1 MAESALWEAPATTS
15 TGRSI
20 ATTALLWLAVT
31 AGLVLSVMS
40 ALHICT
46 EACSETAKFTIF
58 GLDFGWFGVGFF
70 CVYLLA
76 LALRS
81 RTKWADRLFSA
92 FTFACVGAELRFIW
106 IQKFVIGTWCPICL
120 SIAAAVCVAA
130 AVIAAEKHVSSR
142 STGGTMKNFLKFLA
156 TTAVMVAIGA
166 AAAFVGVRSE
176 AEAAAPNLYLGDV
189 KSPVTV
195 YFISDWFCPVCRKIE
210 PEIEK
215 IYPEVAKQARVA
227 FVDFAVH
234 KESLNF
240 TPYNLQFL
248 MYEKG
253 KYMQLRR
260 ALNDLSYKTKN
271 PTAEEV
277 QAAVAPLGVKL
288 RQVDYSDTLYGMQLN
303 MTVTNGFEVKA
314 TPTVV
319 VANSKTNKN
328 VKLVG
333 GTEINRQAILNA
345 IAAVKK

>member
-1 MAESALWEAPATTS
+1 MAELALAEAPTKRATGRPATT
-15 TGRSI
+15 I
-20 ATTALLWLAVT
+20 LLWLDVA
-31 AGLVLSVMS
+31 AGLVLSIMS

-58 GLDFGWFGVGFF
+58 GFDFGWFGVAFF
-70 CVYLLA
+70 CVYLLT

-81 RTKWADRLFSA
+81 RSIWADRCFSA

-106 IQKFVIGTWCPICL
+106 IQKFIIGTWCPICL

-130 AVIAAEKHVSSR
+130 VVVALEKHISSR
-142 STGGTMKNFLKFLA
+142 ATGGNMKNFLKFLA

-166 AAAFVGVRSE
+166 TAAFVGVKSE
-176 AEAAAPNLYLGDV
+176 AEAAAPSPYLGDV
-189 KSPVTV
+189 KSPITV

-234 KESLNF
+234 KETLNY

-248 MYEKG
+248 TYEKS
-253 KYMQLRR
+253 KYMQLRKV
-260 ALNDLSYKTKN
+260 LNDLSYKTKN
-271 PTAEEV
+271 PSAEEV

-288 RQVDYSDTLYGMQLN
+288 RQVDYADTLYGMQLN
-303 MTVTNGFEVKA
+303 LTITRGFGVTA

-345 IAAVKK
+345 IATVGK